1 MNKKDLIMLHKLI
14 KMLWVMLLFLTPY
27 ISMLAMKDAILERGY
42 YAIGGEFCVPLL
54 CYVGVFELITINREI
69 RKKYV
74 SLCKGER

>member
-1 MNKKDLIMLHKLI
+1 MNKKDLIMMHKLI
-14 KMLWVMLLFLTPY
+14 KTLWVTLLFLTPY

-42 YAIGGEFCVPLL
+42 YTIGGEFCVPLL
-54 CYVGVFELITINREI
+54 CYVGVFELITINQGI